1 MRFRRAGGSETRRLF
16 LACGLLKL
24 RQVGE
29 DFGAVFFGVDAEIGL
44 ANDAC
49 GIDEEGVSG
58 GEFGDT

>member
-1 MRFRRAGGSETRRLF
+1 MRFRRAGGSETRRIIF
-16 LACGLLKL
+16 ACGLLKL

-49 GIDEEGVSG
+49 GIDEEGGVG
-58 GEFGDT
+58 RRVGDT

>member
-1 MRFRRAGGSETRRLF
+1 
-16 LACGLLKL
+16 LKL

-58 GEFGDT
+58 GEFGDTRLTSES